1 MQNLDETTITA
12 ETLRRLGDC
21 TNPRLK
27 QILGSLITHLHDFAR
42 DVNLTE
48 EEWMQGIQFL
58 TATGQKCDDK
68 RQEFILLSDT
78 LGMSMLTVALN
89 HKKPPGC
96 TEATVFGPF
105 HVDNAPEFNNGD
117 DVGAGAPGVPA
128 YVKGNVRGLDGKPI
142 AGALIDVWQAD
153 GDGWYD
159 VQLPAGT
166 LNARGRLKA
175 DAKGNY
181 WFKSVWP
188 THYSIPTDGPVGDM
202 MRASARHAFR
212 PAHLHFM
219 LQAPGYERLI
229 THVFRH
235 DDPYLDS
242 DAVFGVRSSLIGE
255 WKQQP
260 AGTGPDGV
268 HHTAPYYAL
277 EFDFVLNP
285 VA

>member
-1 MQNLDETTITA
+1 MQNLDENTITA
-12 ETLRRLGDC
+12 ETLRRFENAAD
-21 TNPRLK
+21 PRFK
-27 QILGSLITHLHDFAR
+27 QIMGSLIRHLHDFTR
-42 DVNLTE
+42 EVNLTE
-48 EEWMQGIQFL
+48 AEWMQAIQFL
-58 TATGQKCDDK
+58 TACGQKCDDK

-78 LGMSMLTVALN
+78 LGWSMLTVALN

-105 HVDNAPEFNNGD
+105 HVENAPEFENGG

-128 YVKGNVRGLDGKPI
+128 YVRGCVKGLDGKPV

-153 GDGWYD
+153 GDGFYD
-159 VQLPAGT
+159 VQLPTAT
-166 LNARGRLKA
+166 LNARGRLRAQA
-175 DAKGNY
+175 DGRY

-188 THYSIPTDGPVGDM
+188 THYSIPVDGPVGDM
-202 MRASARHAFR
+202 MRAGNRHPFR

-219 LQAPGYERLI
+219 IQAPGYERLI

-255 WKQQP
+255 WKEQAP
-260 AGTGPDGV
+260 GVGPDGV
-268 HHTAPYYAL
+268 KHDKPYYAL

-285 VA
+285 TS